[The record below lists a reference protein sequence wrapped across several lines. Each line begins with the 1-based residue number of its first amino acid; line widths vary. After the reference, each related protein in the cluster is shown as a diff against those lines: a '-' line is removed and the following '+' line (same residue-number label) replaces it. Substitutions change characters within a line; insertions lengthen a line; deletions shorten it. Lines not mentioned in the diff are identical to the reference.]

1 MPPSLLFD
9 LSQIDLT
16 QVAFDKNDIAEVN
29 PQSYEMS
36 QLDVVIWA
44 DREKLLILGYKDIT
58 ENEFWIRG
66 HVPGRPIMPG
76 VLMVEAAA
84 QVSSFF
90 MKRIYGLKGF
100 IGFSGIDKTKFRETV
115 VPGDRLYLLGHIC
128 RVRSRQFS
136 SNVQGVVNGKIAFDT
151 IVSGM
156 KV

>member
-1 MPPSLLFD
+1 
-9 LSQIDLT
+9 
-16 QVAFDKNDIAEVN
+16 
-29 PQSYEMS
+29 
-36 QLDVVIWA
+36 
-44 DREKLLILGYKDIT
+44 
-58 ENEFWIRG
+58 
-66 HVPGRPIMPG
+66 MPG
-76 VLMVEAAA
+76 IVMVEAAA

-128 RVRSRQFS
+128 RIRSRQFS

-156 KV
+156 RV